1 MYVAALK
8 NFGFLGGDEER
19 KFNSFD
25 GGEYGKEKFLQESTG
40 NCPRHRR
47 PCSQPEAAAGSGE
60 RPEGADVAQIY
71 QLQAAFHLAKSTQN
85 IDYMMWLW
93 DPNGSLTIHGDPNSP
108 YVGSDKVRAYLLT
121 TGSFTQRRLSLVPS
135 FKIQIDVQGNE
146 AFFYE
151 ECHDVGDF
159 DLSTRNIAADSFL
172 AGFLRK
178 IDGKWVFSNKFG

>member
-60 RPEGADVAQIY
+60 RPRRRRRGADLSIAGCLPPGEEHAEY
-71 QLQAAFHLAKSTQN
+71 
-85 IDYMMWLW
+85 
-93 DPNGSLTIHGDPNSP
+93 
-108 YVGSDKVRAYLLT
+108 
-121 TGSFTQRRLSLVPS
+121 RL
-135 FKIQIDVQGNE
+135 
-146 AFFYE
+146 
-151 ECHDVGDF
+151 HDVALGPQREPDHPRGSEF
-159 DLSTRNIAADSFL
+159 AVC
-172 AGFLRK
+172 
-178 IDGKWVFSNKFG
+178 WVG